1 MTLLFLSTEGEQG
14 SFDIVPRKIA
24 QNVIKSQDK
33 LKQSFRSSEKEK
45 EMAKWFHT
53 ATLHSEQIFLVRW
66 CGVAEQP
73 PDNIAVLL
81 GS

>member
-1 MTLLFLSTEGEQG
+1 MTLLFLNIEVNKEVLTL
-14 SFDIVPRKIA
+14 FPRKIA